1 MWAVPQLP
9 PSQKSS
15 NFISLPLNPIPRRTC
30 SLRPTPM
37 LKLRRA
43 NLLADLVSCY
53 RPVNSQELLAL
64 ERIAPGTALAHHS
77 APFEPIIGE
86 LQ

>member
-15 NFISLPLNPIPRRTC
+15 NFISLPLNPIP
-30 SLRPTPM
+30 RPTPM